1 MRRTLWLFA
10 IALLTFAALLIGRA
24 LLLVPAPT
32 SETVLVL
39 DVANDPAQAHERA
52 MRLAGAIRIPT
63 ISHQDPTLFDP
74 AAFEQMHAY
83 LEQTFP
89 LTHAQLEREK
99 VAQYSLLYRWP
110 GRDPAKLPYLL
121 LAHLDVVPVIPGTE
135 PNWQYPPFSGEIADG
150 YIWGRG
156 TLDDKFGVTG
166 ILDAVEGLLAAGFQ
180 PDRDVYLAFGHDEEL
195 GGNAGA
201 AVIASL
207 LKTRDIELAYVM
219 DEGGA
224 ITDGMLPGLDRKVA
238 LIGIAEKGF
247 LSLELTTKAAGG
259 HSSMPPPSTAIG
271 VLSRAVTRLEAS
283 PFPLDTTQLES
294 TFAGY
299 LAPHM
304 GFQMKILAANLWLF
318 APLLASSNQL
328 NAMLRTTTAVTM
340 FNAGIKENVLPI
352 EASAVVN
359 HRIIP
364 GETLASVTARAIE
377 IIDDENVSVAQ
388 LPLTARDPS
397 PVSDVDST
405 SFAQLART
413 VRQFHDK
420 VIVAPY
426 LVVGGTDAKHFTGL
440 SRNVYR
446 FNPILA
452 EPDMMSRFHGTNER
466 LSVDGYASL
475 VSFYAQLIRNSD
487 QI

>member
-1 MRRTLWLFA
+1 MRRTFWLLA
-10 IALLTFAALLIGRA
+10 IVLLAFAALLIGRA
-24 LLLVPAPT
+24 VLLVPAPT
-32 SETVLVL
+32 SETVPEALS
-39 DVANDPAQAHERA
+39 VANDPIQARQRA
-52 MRLAGAIRIPT
+52 ERLAGAIRIPT
-63 ISHQDPTLFDP
+63 ISHQDPALFDP

-89 LTHAQLEREK
+89 LTHAQLELEK
-99 VAQYSLLYRWP
+99 VARYSLLYRWR
-110 GRDPAKLPYLL
+110 GRDPALLPYLL
-121 LAHLDVVPVIPGTE
+121 MAHLDVVPVIPGTE

-150 YIWGRG
+150 FIWGRG

-166 ILDAVEGLLAAGFQ
+166 ILEAVEGLLDAGFQ

-195 GGNAGA
+195 GGDAGA
-201 AVIASL
+201 AAVASL
-207 LKTRDIELAYVM
+207 LEARGIELAYVM

-247 LSLELTTKAAGG
+247 LSLELATKAAGG

-283 PFPLDTTQLES
+283 PFPMEPAQLQA

-304 GFQMKILAANLWLF
+304 GFEIKILAANLWLF
-318 APLLASSNQL
+318 GPLLASSDQL

-340 FNAGIKENVLPI
+340 FNAGIKDNVLPI
-352 EASAVVN
+352 SARAVVN

-364 GETLASVTARAIE
+364 GETVASVTARVIE
-377 IIDDENVSVAQ
+377 IIDDENISVAA
-388 LPLTARDPS
+388 LTARDPS
-397 PVSDVDST
+397 PVSDVNST
-405 SFAQLART
+405 SFAQLSRT
-413 VRQFHDK
+413 IRQFHDD

-426 LVVGGTDAKHFTGL
+426 LVMGGTDAKHFTGL
-440 SRNVYR
+440 SPNVYR

-452 EPDMMSRFHGTNER
+452 EPDMMTRFHGTNER
-466 LSVDGYASL
+466 ISVAGYASL